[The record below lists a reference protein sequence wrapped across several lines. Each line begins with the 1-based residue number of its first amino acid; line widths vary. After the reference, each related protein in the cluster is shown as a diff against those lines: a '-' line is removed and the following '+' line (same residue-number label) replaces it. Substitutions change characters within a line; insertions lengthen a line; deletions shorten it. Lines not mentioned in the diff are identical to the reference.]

1 MGTYESHTTVC
12 ERMRSRLTTQVG
24 RRLVQKVQKQVEP
37 LEMEA
42 RLWKVMESQGMNLT
56 VTLHHPCATWSVHT
70 PMEDI

>member
-1 MGTYESHTTVC
+1 MG
-12 ERMRSRLTTQVG
+12 Q
-24 RRLVQKVQKQVEP
+24 RLVQKVQKQVEP

-56 VTLHHPCATWSVHT
+56 VTLCHPCATWPVHT